1 MFLKDHKTNK
11 AQRRLGVHGTG
22 TEAKRGPSGGR
33 GSEVAG
39 REGPQT
45 MSPYPSLRCEA
56 EKVKWAHKDYGK
68 ARLTEQ
74 KSVAGR
80 LTQPSILS
88 AQCFGTVSFS
98 TIINKAQGSL

>member
-1 MFLKDHKTNK
+1 MEQELRPKGVPAVGV
-11 AQRRLGVHGTG
+11 AQKWQR
-22 TEAKRGPSGGR
+22 GR
-33 GSEVAG
+33 GH
-39 REGPQT
+39 RQC
-45 MSPYPSLRCEA
+45 PYPSLRCEA

-88 AQCFGTVSFS
+88 AQCFRTVSFS
-98 TIINKAQGSL
+98 TIVNKAQGSL